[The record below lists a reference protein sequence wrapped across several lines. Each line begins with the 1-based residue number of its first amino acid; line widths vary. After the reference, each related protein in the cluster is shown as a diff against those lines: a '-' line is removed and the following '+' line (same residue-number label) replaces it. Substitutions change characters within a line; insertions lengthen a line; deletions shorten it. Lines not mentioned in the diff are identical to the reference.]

1 MKRWVLAGAAVVL
14 GVAALTAYGRAQGER
29 GWGPDTRGRGGFRM
43 GPRLLAFLENDRVKT
58 ELGLTDDQTSRLRQI
73 IVEAQ
78 KSSVKTGADMA
89 VRGIELRE
97 LMQVEQPDRAAIM
110 KKVQELS
117 DLRGQMMKQHVESL
131 LAAKTVLTPE
141 QQKKVRA
148 FLASGQR
155 GFGQRRFGRE
165 GFQRRMRP
173 PNAPPPAPD
182 APGAPP
188 TN

>member
-97 LMQVEQPDRAAIM
+97 LMQVDQPDRAAIM

-117 DLRGQMMKQHVESL
+117 DLRGQ
-131 LAAKTVLTPE
+131 
-141 QQKKVRA
+141 
-148 FLASGQR
+148 
-155 GFGQRRFGRE
+155 
-165 GFQRRMRP
+165 
-173 PNAPPPAPD
+173 
-182 APGAPP
+182 
-188 TN
+188 